1 MEKEVFHS
9 VSYGVSE
16 SEKVKMHIQCSYTF
30 LLQLMD
36 YIPLGFPLVF
46 QDVQL
51 HHFADLPYDTLHFCC
66 YSYPLLPLFMCFFSS
81 HVIIIAYRFW
91 LWLLN
96 STSLTVVSVTC

>member
-36 YIPLGFPLVF
+36 YIPLGFPLFF

-51 HHFADLPYDTLHFCC
+51 HHFADVHLRYSSLLLLHLPPATAVHV
-66 YSYPLLPLFMCFFSS
+66 LF
-81 HVIIIAYRFW
+81 
-91 LWLLN
+91 L
-96 STSLTVVSVTC
+96 VTCDNNCLSILAVAFK

>member
-9 VSYGVSE
+9 VSYGISE

-36 YIPLGFPLVF
+36 YIPLGFPLFF

-51 HHFADLPYDTLHFCC
+51 HHFADLHLPYSSLLQ
-66 YSYPLLPLFMCFFSS
+66 LLPATAVHVLF
-81 HVIIIAYRFW
+81 
-91 LWLLN
+91 L
-96 STSLTVVSVTC
+96 VTCDNNCLSILAVAFK